1 MEKKALVVI
10 DLQNDITKNYR
21 EIIDAVNAVIDWA
34 EKEKLFV
41 IYIRQEN
48 IAEGARNFRPGTRGA
63 ELVPELRV
71 VSEHI
76 FVKTKTNALT
86 SEAFAAFIADNEITE
101 FYVCGADATACV
113 KSTCYNMRK
122 AGYTVTVLSDCVAS
136 YDKSKLPEMLTYYES
151 KGCTLRT
158 SAEPIG

>member
-1 MEKKALVVI
+1 MEKKALVII

-48 IAEGARNFRPGTRGA
+48 VAERARNFRPGTRGA

-113 KSTCYNMRK
+113 KSTCYNMKK

-158 SAEPIG
+158 SAELIG